1 MPRKE
6 VIQTSVVWYAH
17 PDEMHEQTAYHDNSL
32 SENLAK
38 STFSKASPTP
48 SGMQRHVKRPWVAA
62 RFSMSLRLELTHQG

>member
-38 STFSKASPTP
+38 STFGKASPTP
-48 SGMQRHVKRPWVAA
+48 SGMRA
-62 RFSMSLRLELTHQG
+62 MSNAHGSQPGFP